1 MESRHAYKLQDF
13 CLLQVVS
20 NEAERLSQQLEM
32 SSDINGL
39 CFKGFG
45 W

>member
-32 SSDINGL
+32 SSDTYYL
-39 CFKGFG
+39 TEAVFET
-45 W
+45 